1 MQLVHFQSK
10 VTAYIVSWF
19 EVRQLQKLRRTQKN
33 KMSFR
38 DKQVLKRLVLHD
50 VLFKGM
56 ERLARCD
63 QKPSY

>member
-56 ERLARCD
+56 EQLARCD
-63 QKPSY
+63 QKSYY